1 MVEVRVKPHHGK
13 TVAILRSLKVL
24 DLSHNSL
31 ERLDKA
37 ISSLRSL
44 EMINVSHNNLA
55 EEKHFT
61 ALILEINSV
70 EN

>member
-1 MVEVRVKPHHGK
+1 MVEVREKPHYGK
-13 TVAILRSLKVL
+13 TIAILRSLKVL

-55 EEKHFT
+55 EEITFYR
-61 ALILEINSV
+61 LDLRN
-70 EN
+70 

>member
-1 MVEVRVKPHHGK
+1 MVEAREKPHYGK
-13 TVAILRSLKVL
+13 TIVILRSLKVL

-55 EEKHFT
+55 EEKTFYR
-61 ALILEINSV
+61 LDLRN
-70 EN
+70 